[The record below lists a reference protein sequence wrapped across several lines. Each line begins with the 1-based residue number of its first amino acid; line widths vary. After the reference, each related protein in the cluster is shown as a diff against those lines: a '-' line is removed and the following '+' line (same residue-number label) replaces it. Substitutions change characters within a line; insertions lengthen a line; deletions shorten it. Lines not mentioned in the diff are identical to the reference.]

1 MKKNIRRWLTPIAL
15 AGVLPVLS
23 GCAALSGVKEEK
35 PRTHQA
41 VASKIGAE
49 LLVSFLKDDAAAF
62 IRLLPGDAAQNFTD
76 KDFKKTRESMTK
88 ELGTPVSYAFVT
100 NLENPIANIS
110 VWRIRFERK
119 SADNTKVITQEVLFK
134 ALSTKKEPEMLVGFN
149 FL

>member
-1 MKKNIRRWLTPIAL
+1 MKMNIRRVLNLTAL
-15 AGVLPVLS
+15 TCAVLLLS

-49 LLVSFLKDDAAAF
+49 LLVAFLKDDPATF
-62 IRLLPGDAAQNFTD
+62 IKLLPGDAGQNFTEN
-76 KDFKKTRESMTK
+76 DFRKTRESMTK